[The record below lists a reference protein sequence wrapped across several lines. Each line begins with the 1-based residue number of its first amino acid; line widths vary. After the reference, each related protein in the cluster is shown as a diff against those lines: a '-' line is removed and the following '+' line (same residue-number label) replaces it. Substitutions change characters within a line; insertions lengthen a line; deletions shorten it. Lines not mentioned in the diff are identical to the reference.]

1 MKNRKKIDYDEVVEI
16 GLSLLKDEI
25 DMIYGIEDK
34 SKAESALRMSGIIDF
49 LNELNKATLIC
60 ECDQA
65 CECEE

>member
-1 MKNRKKIDYDEVVEI
+1 MKNRKKIDYDEIVEI

-60 ECDQA
+60 ECDQV

>member
-60 ECDQA
+60 ECDQV

>member
-1 MKNRKKIDYDEVVEI
+1 MKNRKKIDYDKVVEI

>member
-16 GLSLLKDEI
+16 GLSLLKNEI

-60 ECDQA
+60 ECDQV

>member
-60 ECDQA
+60 ECDQV
-65 CECEE
+65 CKCEE

>member
-1 MKNRKKIDYDEVVEI
+1 MKNRKKIDYNEVVEI
-16 GLSLLKDEI
+16 GLSLLKNEI

-60 ECDQA
+60 ECDQV